1 MRKAT
6 LLLLAATT
14 FSALIARG
22 APPKD
27 SPSLFAQENLIAWC
41 IVPFDAK
48 RRGHA
53 DRAAMLQRLGFQKFA
68 YDWRPEH
75 VPTFDAEIEAMKRA
89 NIELTAWWFPP
100 ALNEDAVKI
109 LAALKRHDV
118 TTQLWVAL
126 DADPAPQSNE
136 QRVKVA
142 AAAKTLR
149 PIVEAAAAQGCT
161 VGLYNHGG
169 WFGDPENQLAIIAAL
184 DAPNVGIVYNL
195 HHGHDHLDRFA
206 SLLEKMKPHLYAITL
221 NGMDHDGERRG
232 RKILPLGQGE
242 LDLALLRT
250 IKKSGYTGPLAI
262 LGHTQDDA
270 ELRLKDNLEGLA
282 WLAKQLEGQPR
293 GQRPTPR
300 TPIPGA
306 KTSR

>member
-14 FSALIARG
+14 LSALTAMG
-22 APPKD
+22 APPKG
-27 SPSLFAQENLIAWC
+27 SPTLFADENLIAWC

-48 RRGHA
+48 HRGPA
-53 DRAAMLQRLGFQKFA
+53 ERAAMLQRLGFQKFA

-75 VPTFDAEIEAMKRA
+75 IPTFDAEIEAMKQA
-89 NIELTAWWFPP
+89 KIELTAWWFPP

-118 TTQLWVAL
+118 KTQLWVAI

-142 AAAKTLR
+142 AAAKILR

-169 WFGDPENQLAIIAAL
+169 WFGDLENQLAIIAAL
-184 DAPNVGIVYNL
+184 DAPNLGIVYNL

-221 NGMDHDGERRG
+221 NGMDRDGERRG

-242 LDLALLRT
+242 LDLPLLRT
-250 IKKSGYTGPLAI
+250 IKDSGYTGPLAI
-262 LGHTQDDA
+262 LGHTEDDA
-270 ELRLKDNLEGLA
+270 ELRLKDNLEGLT
-282 WLAKQLEGQPR
+282 WLVKQLEGQPPAK
-293 GQRPTPR
+293 RPAPR
-300 TPIPGA
+300 TPVPSA
-306 KTSR
+306 TTSR